1 MIYKALKNFTCNSV
15 RKTEGQIVD
24 AEEAHIMGNFAHQLV
39 IDGVLEAITVD
50 PKPSVEPVAKQKRK
64 RGPRKKV

>member
-1 MIYKALKNFTCNSV
+1 MYKVLKNFACNSV

-24 AEEAHIMGNFAHQLV
+24 AEETHVIGNFAHQLV
-39 IDGVLEAITVD
+39 VDGVLEAIAVD
-50 PKPSVEPVAKQKRK
+50 PKPLVEPVAKPKRK